1 MTLPNKASRDAY
13 MKNFEKRI
21 YKENEAKFK
30 ELTLSQGKLIIR
42 LLDRE
47 TNTTSFE
54 LIKAYRGS
62 LSAGFWQM
70 FAVILERRR
79 CHHRASNQSRR
90 GRAAI
95 NVSYL

>member
-1 MTLPNKASRDAY
+1 

-54 LIKAYRGS
+54 LIKAYRG
-62 LSAGFWQM
+62 LFSAGFWQM
-70 FAVILERRR
+70 FAVILGADLKSKFGTKEEDVIIERV
-79 CHHRASNQSRR
+79 
-90 GRAAI
+90 I
-95 NVSYL
+95 NLVEAGQL